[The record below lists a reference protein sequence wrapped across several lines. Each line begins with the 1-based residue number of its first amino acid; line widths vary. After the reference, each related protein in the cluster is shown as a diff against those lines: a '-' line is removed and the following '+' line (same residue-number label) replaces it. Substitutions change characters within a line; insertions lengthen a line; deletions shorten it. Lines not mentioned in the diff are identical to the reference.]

1 MVNFTLRSEKM
12 KVFNPSDFAALIAI
26 DWADRKH
33 DICELEHQYNKPNFS
48 VISAKPQAINAWAS
62 ALAKKYKGQKIAV
75 ACELK
80 KGPLI
85 YALSKFNHLILF
97 TINPSTVAK
106 YRKAFALS
114 GAKDDPT
121 DAAIQL
127 EILQQH
133 MRKLT
138 VITPDT
144 ESVRSLAQLV
154 EYRRKLV
161 QDRVDLTNRITTTL
175 KNYYPHVLDWFK
187 EKDSMIFCN
196 FLLRWPSLEQVKRA
210 RDNTLINF
218 FNQHNSRYTSKNEKR
233 IQEIKEAE
241 PLTNDKAIIEPNLLL
256 VECLVAQ
263 LKELMLSI
271 ERFDHEIKSL
281 YKKNSDRFIFDSLP
295 GAGPQM
301 APRLL
306 AAMGSDRERYQSCE
320 DVQKLAGIA
329 PVTERSGKKEWVHW
343 RYSCTTF
350 LRQTFVEWAGQ
361 SVRYSFWA
369 KAYYQQQASKGKP
382 HNTIIRALA
391 FKWIRILFRCW
402 KTKTAYD
409 ESTYLEALKRK
420 GSPLLRRWKARFK
433 ACGPPQ
439 GVLLA
444 ILSSTISMRLF
455 IMDCGYTSL
464 SFVAIITKTLSSM
477 KRCISAKEYPF
488 DPLCSAWVVPLSVSV
503 INQP

>member
-1 MVNFTLRSEKM
+1 M
-12 KVFNPSDFAALIAI
+12 KAFNPADFAALIAI

-33 DICELEHQYNKPNFS
+33 DVCELEHHNNKPIFT
-48 VISAKPQAINAWAS
+48 VIPSKPEAINAWAN
-62 ALAKKYKGQKIAV
+62 ALKQKYNGQLVAV

-85 YALSKFNHLILF
+85 YALSKFKHMVLF

-106 YRKAFALS
+106 YRKAFTQS

-133 MRKLT
+133 MPKLN

-144 ESVRSLAQLV
+144 ESIRSLAQLV

-161 QDRVDLTNRITTTL
+161 QDRVDLTNKITATL
-175 KNYYPHVLDWFK
+175 KNYYPQVLDWFN
-187 EKDSMIFCN
+187 EKDSMIFCD
-196 FLLRWPSLEQVKRA
+196 FLLRWPSLAQVKRA
-210 RDNTLINF
+210 RKQTIIDF
-218 FNQHNSRYTSKNEKR
+218 FNQHNSRYPAVNEKR
-233 IQEIKEAE
+233 LNDIKQAEA
-241 PLTNDKAIIEPNLLL
+241 LTNDDAIIRPNLLL

-263 LKELMLSI
+263 LKPLMLSI
-271 ERFDHEIKSL
+271 ERFDHDIKSI
-281 YKKNSDRFIFDSLP
+281 YKNHNDRFIFDSLP

-306 AAMGSDRERYQSCE
+306 AAMGSNRERYQSSE
-320 DVQKLAGIA
+320 EVQKYAGIA
-329 PVTERSGKKEWVHW
+329 PVTERSGKKEWIHW

-350 LRQTFVEWAGQ
+350 LRQTFVEWAGI

-369 KAYYQQQASKGKP
+369 RAYYRQQEAKGKP

-420 GSPLLRRWKARFK
+420 GSPLLKYAVESKF
-433 ACGPPQ
+433 
-439 GVLLA
+439 
-444 ILSSTISMRLF
+444 
-455 IMDCGYTSL
+455 
-464 SFVAIITKTLSSM
+464 
-477 KRCISAKEYPF
+477 
-488 DPLCSAWVVPLSVSV
+488 
-503 INQP
+503 